1 MMQNKKLTRE
11 EFIKAIESLNFKF
24 KEDYDFLYEVYQF
37 VCDAIFQ
44 VIKNTDL
51 PFTPINHYIVILY
64 ILNEYTYSLSFIPL
78 NKREETKN
86 SDDFFN
92 ILSSICADKYL
103 TNEKLN
109 YKSKSFINRFN
120 VPISTLDLYLNFVLR
135 SLEGIKTKGHS
146 DKLVKDMLLK
156 GFSMAK
162 CILSLLISGF
172 ETEAFSTWRTLHE
185 NECILLCLMQN
196 GDEMFK
202 EYYKH
207 IKYALA
213 YRGQFKSKEE
223 TDKIFIEIKSEMKAH
238 DLKSKDMKKFIEYGY
253 LYVAKNLDKL
263 PNFKLNFRDG
273 VEAIAGLSNYSKV
286 YEMASEIAHS
296 SPVLLY
302 SNKSYFFEVTILNL
316 YESFF
321 RLETVFEAIYHANV
335 NDVMYNQYLQLKK
348 LYMSQLNSIYTN
360 FKRNYLLRY
369 SNKEQEQNNEK
380 TTSWFSN

>member
-1 MMQNKKLTRE
+1 MMQNRKLTKE
-11 EFIKAIESLNFKF
+11 NFILAIESLNFKF
-24 KEDYDFLYEVYQF
+24 KEDYDFLYEVYVF
-37 VCDAIFQ
+37 VCDAIYE

-51 PFTPINHYIVILY
+51 PFTPINDYIVILY
-64 ILNEYTYSLSFIPL
+64 ILNEYTYSLSTVGADKKEKI
-78 NKREETKN
+78 KE

-109 YKSKSFINRFN
+109 YKSKAFINRFN
-120 VPISTLDLYLNFVLR
+120 VPISTLDLYLNFILR
-135 SLEGIKTKGHS
+135 SLENNSLRSQS
-146 DKLVKDMLLK
+146 DKLIKDMLIK
-156 GFSMAK
+156 GFSMSK
-162 CILSLLISGF
+162 CILSLLIGGF

-185 NECILLCLMQN
+185 NECILICLMKN
-196 GDEMFK
+196 GEPMFK

-213 YRGQFKSKEE
+213 YRGQFKSKEY
-223 TDKIFIEIKSEMKAH
+223 TDKIFVDIKSEMKEH

-253 LYVAKNLDKL
+253 LYVAKNLNEF

-273 VEAIAGLSNYSKV
+273 VESIAGLSNYSKV

-302 SNKSYFFEVTILNL
+302 SNKSYFYEATMLNL

-321 RLETVFEAIYHANV
+321 RLETIFEAFYKASV
-335 NDVMYNQYLQLKK
+335 NEDMFNKYLQLKK
-348 LYMSQLNSIYTN
+348 LYMSQLTSIYKKYK
-360 FKRNYLLRY
+360 FDYLKKY
-369 SNKEQEQNNEK
+369 ANKPEN
-380 TTSWFSN
+380 

>member
-1 MMQNKKLTRE
+1 MMQNRKLTKE
-11 EFIKAIESLNFKF
+11 NFILAIESLNFKF
-24 KEDYDFLYEVYQF
+24 KEDYDFLYEVYVF
-37 VCDAIFQ
+37 VCDAIYE

-51 PFTPINHYIVILY
+51 PFTPINDYIAILY
-64 ILNEYTYSLSFIPL
+64 ILNEYTYSLSTVGADKKEKI
-78 NKREETKN
+78 KE

-109 YKSKSFINRFN
+109 YKSKAFINRFN
-120 VPISTLDLYLNFVLR
+120 VPISTLDLYLNFILR
-135 SLEGIKTKGHS
+135 SLENNSLRSQS
-146 DKLVKDMLLK
+146 DKLIKDMLIK
-156 GFSMAK
+156 GFSMSK
-162 CILSLLISGF
+162 CILSLLIGGF

-185 NECILLCLMQN
+185 NECILICLMKN
-196 GDEMFK
+196 GEPMFK

-213 YRGQFKSKEE
+213 YRGQFKSKEY
-223 TDKIFIEIKSEMKAH
+223 TDKIFVDIKSEMKEH

-253 LYVAKNLDKL
+253 LYVAKNLNEF

-273 VEAIAGLSNYSKV
+273 VESIAGLSNYSKV

-302 SNKSYFFEVTILNL
+302 SNKSYFYEVTMLNL

-321 RLETVFEAIYHANV
+321 RLETIFEAFYKASV
-335 NDVMYNQYLQLKK
+335 NEDMFNKYLQLKK
-348 LYMSQLNSIYTN
+348 LYMSQLTSIY
-360 FKRNYLLRY
+360 KKYKVDYL
-369 SNKEQEQNNEK
+369 NKYANKPEN
-380 TTSWFSN
+380 

>member
-1 MMQNKKLTRE
+1 MMQNRKLTKE
-11 EFIKAIESLNFKF
+11 NFILAIESLNFKF
-24 KEDYDFLYEVYQF
+24 KEDYDFLYEVYVF
-37 VCDAIFQ
+37 VCDAIYE

-51 PFTPINHYIVILY
+51 PFTPINDYIVILY
-64 ILNEYTYSLSFIPL
+64 ILNEYTYSLSTVGADKKEKI
-78 NKREETKN
+78 KE

-109 YKSKSFINRFN
+109 YKSKAFINRFN
-120 VPISTLDLYLNFVLR
+120 VPISTLDLYLNFILR
-135 SLEGIKTKGHS
+135 SLENNSLRSQS
-146 DKLVKDMLLK
+146 DKLIKDMLIK
-156 GFSMAK
+156 GFSMSK
-162 CILSLLISGF
+162 CILSLLIGGF

-185 NECILLCLMQN
+185 NECILICLMKN
-196 GDEMFK
+196 GEPMFK

-213 YRGQFKSKEE
+213 YRGQFKSKEY
-223 TDKIFIEIKSEMKAH
+223 TDKIFVDIKSEMKEH

-253 LYVAKNLDKL
+253 LYVAKNLNEF

-273 VEAIAGLSNYSKV
+273 VESIAGLSNYSKV

-302 SNKSYFFEVTILNL
+302 SNKSYFYEVTMLNL

-321 RLETVFEAIYHANV
+321 RLETIFEAFYKASV
-335 NDVMYNQYLQLKK
+335 NEDMFNKYLQLKK
-348 LYMSQLNSIYTN
+348 LYMSQLTSIY
-360 FKRNYLLRY
+360 KKYKVDYL
-369 SNKEQEQNNEK
+369 NKYANKPEN
-380 TTSWFSN
+380 

>member
-1 MMQNKKLTRE
+1 MMQNRKLTKE
-11 EFIKAIESLNFKF
+11 NFISAIESLNFKL
-24 KEDYDFLYEVYQF
+24 KEDYDFLYEVYLF
-37 VCDAIFQ
+37 VCDAIYE

-51 PFTPINHYIVILY
+51 PFTPVNDYIVILY
-64 ILNEYTYSLSFIPL
+64 ILNEYTYSLSTVGADR
-78 NKREETKN
+78 KEEFKN

-109 YKSKSFINRFN
+109 YKSKAFINRFN

-135 SLEGIKTKGHS
+135 SLENNSPRIQS

-162 CILSLLISGF
+162 CILSLLIGGF

-185 NECILLCLMQN
+185 NECILLCLMKN
-196 GDEMFK
+196 GDSMFK

-213 YRGQFKSKEE
+213 YRGQFKSKEY
-223 TDKIFIEIKSEMKAH
+223 TDKIFVDIKTEMKEH
-238 DLKSKDMKKFIEYGY
+238 ELKSKDMKKFIEYGY
-253 LYVAKNLDKL
+253 LYAAKNLEDF

-273 VEAIAGLSNYSKV
+273 VESIAGLSNYSKV

-302 SNKSYFFEVTILNL
+302 SNKSYFYEVTMLNL

-321 RLETVFEAIYHANV
+321 RLETIFEAFYRASVSQEMFNK
-335 NDVMYNQYLQLKK
+335 YLQLKK
-348 LYMSQLNSIYTN
+348 LYMSQLSGIY
-360 FKRNYLLRY
+360 KKYKADYLSKY
-369 SNKEQEQNNEK
+369 TSKEVN
-380 TTSWFSN
+380 

>member
-1 MMQNKKLTRE
+1 MMQNRKLTKE
-11 EFIKAIESLNFKF
+11 NFISAIESLNFKL
-24 KEDYDFLYEVYQF
+24 KEDYDFLYEVYLF
-37 VCDAIFQ
+37 VCDAIYE

-51 PFTPINHYIVILY
+51 PFTPVNDYIVILY
-64 ILNEYTYSLSFIPL
+64 ILNEYTYSLSTVGADR
-78 NKREETKN
+78 KEEFKN

-109 YKSKSFINRFN
+109 YKSKAFINRFN

-135 SLEGIKTKGHS
+135 SLENNSPRVQS

-162 CILSLLISGF
+162 CILSLLIGGF

-185 NECILLCLMQN
+185 NECILLCLMKN
-196 GDEMFK
+196 GDSMFK

-213 YRGQFKSKEE
+213 YRGQFKSKEY
-223 TDKIFIEIKSEMKAH
+223 TDKIFVDIKAEMKEH
-238 DLKSKDMKKFIEYGY
+238 ELKSKDMKKFIEYGY
-253 LYVAKNLDKL
+253 LYAAKNLEDF

-273 VEAIAGLSNYSKV
+273 VESIAGLSNYSKV

-302 SNKSYFFEVTILNL
+302 SNKSYFYEVTMLNL

-321 RLETVFEAIYHANV
+321 RLETIFEAFYRASVSQEMFNK
-335 NDVMYNQYLQLKK
+335 YLQLKK
-348 LYMSQLNSIYTN
+348 LYMSQLSGIY
-360 FKRNYLLRY
+360 KKYKADYLSKY
-369 SNKEQEQNNEK
+369 TSKEVN
-380 TTSWFSN
+380 